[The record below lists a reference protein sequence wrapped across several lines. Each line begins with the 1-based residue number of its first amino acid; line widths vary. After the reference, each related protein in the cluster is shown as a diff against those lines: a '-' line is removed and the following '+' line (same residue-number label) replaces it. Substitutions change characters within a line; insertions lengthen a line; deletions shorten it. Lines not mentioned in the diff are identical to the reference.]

1 MHCHLI
7 MQAWFD
13 TTHGRRGP
21 LLLRFTQTAFSSS
34 HLASQTKRGA
44 FRKRPLQALSA
55 EYLPNLKELFLAEN
69 HVRWMGPNERLPPP
83 PLLCFYRRNFGA
95 AAAAAATTW
104 LVHRRPRLSH
114 SRCCPLSAVYRRRGT
129 LLCWSVPPP
138 ALSPLLRS
146 KRVVGSP
153 LSQPPLPSLTSVQ
166 TSSK

>member
-1 MHCHLI
+1 MH
-7 MQAWFD
+7 AWFD

-83 PLLCFYRRNFGA
+83 PLLCFYRGNFGA
-95 AAAAAATTW
+95 AAAAAATTCW
-104 LVHRRPRLSH
+104 FIGALGSHTRAAVRCLLSTAAGA
-114 SRCCPLSAVYRRRGT
+114 RCCVGLCPAPPLS
-129 LLCWSVPPP
+129 
-138 ALSPLLRS
+138 LSPLLRS